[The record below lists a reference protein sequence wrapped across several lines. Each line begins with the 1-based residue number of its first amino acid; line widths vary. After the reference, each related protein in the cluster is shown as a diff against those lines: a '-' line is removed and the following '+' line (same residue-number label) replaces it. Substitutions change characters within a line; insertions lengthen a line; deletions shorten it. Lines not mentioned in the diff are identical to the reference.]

1 MLIYPT
7 NDIFSK
13 FIYDDFLMFCLSF
26 EQQVCSTKKDY
37 ANALSFWETAA
48 KNRNVATLNKAHQTK
63 KPV

>member
-26 EQQVCSTKKDY
+26 EQQVSSTKIDY

-48 KNRNVATLNKAHQTK
+48 KNRNVATLNKAHQAK
-63 KPV
+63 KSM